1 MLAETVTLQVPDA
14 LYQRLVKT
22 ARVTKRSLEEVMIH
36 ALRVGSPPTWDD
48 APAEF
53 QPDLAAMDQLDDE
66 SLWRIARSRK
76 SQNEMVRYEELLDQS
91 KRKALNDSERKE
103 LNVLREEADRFML
116 RKSHAAVLLRWR
128 GHDVSGR

>member
-22 ARVTKRSLEEVMIH
+22 ARVTKRSLEDVMLH
-36 ALRVGSPPTWDD
+36 ALRVGSPPTWEDV
-48 APAEF
+48 PAEF

-66 SLWRIARSRK
+66 LLWKIARSRK
-76 SQNEMVRYEELLDQS
+76 SQNEMIRYEELLEQS
-91 KRKALNDSERKE
+91 KSKTLNDSERKE
-103 LNVLREEADRFML
+103 LIALREEADRFML

>member
-48 APAEF
+48 VPAEF

-66 SLWRIARSRK
+66 ALWKIARSHK
-76 SQNEMVRYEELLDQS
+76 SKKEMTRYEELLDQS
-91 KRKALNDSERKE
+91 KLKALNDSERKE
-103 LNVLREEADRFML
+103 LIALREEADRFML

>member
-14 LYQRLVKT
+14 LYQRLAKT
-22 ARVTKRSLEEVMIH
+22 ARVTRRSLEDVMIH

-48 APAEF
+48 VPAEF

-66 SLWRIARSRK
+66 SLWKVARSRK
-76 SQNEMVRYEELLDQS
+76 NKGEMTRYEELLDQS
-91 KRKALNDSERKE
+91 KRKALNDPERKE
-103 LNVLREEADRFML
+103 LNALREEADRFML

>member
-22 ARVTKRSLEEVMIH
+22 ARVTKRSLEEVMLH

-48 APAEF
+48 VPAEF
-53 QPDLAAMDQLDDE
+53 QSDLAAMDQLDDE
-66 SLWRIARSRK
+66 SLWKIARSRK
-76 SQNEMVRYEELLDQS
+76 SQNEMTRYEELLDRS
-91 KRKALNDSERKE
+91 KSKTLNDPERKE
-103 LNVLREEADRFML
+103 LGNLREEADRFML